1 MVSPFHTPD
10 TFSKRV
16 EVFSAGVVQLFLSC
30 SEQNRLKQQIFLY
43 EDM

>member
-30 SEQNRLKQQIFLY
+30 SEQIRLKRRIFLD
-43 EDM
+43 ENM